1 MFYFKSFSKS
11 KTYKIL
17 EARLFAYLMP
27 LTYPPKGQMQK
38 KTSNLL
44 AFL

>member
-1 MFYFKSFSKS
+1 MFYFKSFSKI

-17 EARLFAYLMP
+17 EARLFACMMP
-27 LTYPPKGQMQK
+27 FDISPKGTDAK
-38 KTSNLL
+38 KTSDLL